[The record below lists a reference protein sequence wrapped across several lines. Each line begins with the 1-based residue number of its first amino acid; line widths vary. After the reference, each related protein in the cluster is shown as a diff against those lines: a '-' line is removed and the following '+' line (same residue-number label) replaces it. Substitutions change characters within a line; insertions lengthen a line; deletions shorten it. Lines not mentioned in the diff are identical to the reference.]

1 MPNET
6 TTPTPAPK
14 DEPAS
19 AAAPPAVSTDAPAPV
34 TPAPAT
40 PAPAPAGEPTKAI
53 RPTKPKTKK
62 EGAPEGAKV
71 SLSLDGG
78 DAEKPK
84 IVKAKGSKNVSAGVA
99 HILATFNNTI
109 VSITDLTGNV
119 IGWSSAGKVG
129 FKGSRKSTA
138 YAAQLVAQD
147 ACRQAMGHGLKEVE
161 VLVKGPGAGRESA
174 VRAIQAIGLDIS
186 VIRDVTPVP
195 HNGCRPPKQRRV
207 WFKKKNYSLMARYTG
222 PKSKISR
229 RYGIALFGPSKALER
244 KNYPP
249 GMHGPKGSRRK
260 QSEYAIALGEKQKLR
275 HMYGLMERQFR
286 RYFETALRKRGVTGE
301 TLLQM
306 LETRLDNV
314 IYRLGF
320 ANSRSAARQLVS
332 HGHVTVN
339 NRKVNVSS
347 YNLKAG
353 DAISIKD
360 KPGSR
365 RLVTRNLELTQ
376 IQPVPDWLVADKDQF
391 HGKMMRTP
399 SREEIA
405 PVVNEQL
412 VVELYSR

>member
-1 MPNET
+1 
-6 TTPTPAPK
+6 
-14 DEPAS
+14 
-19 AAAPPAVSTDAPAPV
+19 
-34 TPAPAT
+34 
-40 PAPAPAGEPTKAI
+40 
-53 RPTKPKTKK
+53 
-62 EGAPEGAKV
+62 
-71 SLSLDGG
+71 
-78 DAEKPK
+78 
-84 IVKAKGSKNVSAGVA
+84 
-99 HILATFNNTI
+99 
-109 VSITDLTGNV
+109 
-119 IGWSSAGKVG
+119 
-129 FKGSRKSTA
+129 
-138 YAAQLVAQD
+138 
-147 ACRQAMGHGLKEVE
+147 
-161 VLVKGPGAGRESA
+161 
-174 VRAIQAIGLDIS
+174 
-186 VIRDVTPVP
+186 
-195 HNGCRPPKQRRV
+195 
-207 WFKKKNYSLMARYTG
+207 MARYTG

-314 IYRLGF
+314 VYRLGF

-339 NRKVNVSS
+339 NRKVDVSS

-360 KPGSR
+360 RPGSR